1 MFPRIRVL
9 AKLTDLRQPRLR
21 ASRIRLHRKRR
32 GGSMIR
38 NALLRRDEAE
48 DAGKTPGTLVSFIA
62 GLPRRMGLRLPR

>member
-1 MFPRIRVL
+1 MYS
-9 AKLTDLRQPRLR
+9 
-21 ASRIRLHRKRR
+21 ASPETA

-48 DAGKTPGTLVSFIA
+48 DAGKTPGTLVSLIA